1 MAPEPTPKLAG
12 PEPIDRPKSEIQN
25 QPSRLWNKDLAP
37 VSRERRT
44 WGTYNYAALWVAMS
58 VNIPTYMLAS
68 GMIAGGMNWKQAIFT
83 VFLGNVIVL
92 IPMLLN
98 AHAGAK
104 YGIPFPVYARASF
117 GVLGANIPAVLRALV
132 ACGWFGIQTWIGGEA
147 INALIIALAPRW
159 HDFAL
164 GPAVCFG
171 AFWLLNLAV
180 IVRGIDTI
188 RFLQGISAPFLLVI
202 SLALLAW
209 AYIKAGGFGPM
220 LAAPSRFTSFAD
232 FFAFFVPS
240 LTGVVAFWATV
251 ALNIP
256 DFTRYARGQREQMLG
271 QALGLPTTMTLYSF
285 IGVAVTSA
293 TVVLFGQAVWDPVVV
308 LSRLGNPAAVVVAMI
323 ALLMAT
329 LNVNVAANVVSP
341 ANDFSNLYPPGI
353 SFKLGGVIT
362 CFVGLAMQPW
372 RPLSSYGNYIF
383 GWLVGYSTFLGPIA
397 GVLIADYFALRRTVF
412 VADDLYRRGGVY
424 EYRHGLNARAVVALV
439 AGVAVALIGLVIPP
453 VRFLYSYGW
462 FVGFGVSFVAYL
474 ALMRS
479 RVGSPSDVIMRAL
492 DGAK

>member
-1 MAPEPTPKLAG
+1 MAPEPTSKPAS
-12 PEPIDRPKSEIQN
+12 PEPIDRPKSAIQN

-92 IPMLLN
+92 VPMLLN

-171 AFWLLNLAV
+171 AFWLLNLVV

-188 RFLQGISAPFLLVI
+188 RFLQGISAPFLLII
-202 SLALLAW
+202 SVALLAW
-209 AYIKAGGFGPM
+209 AYLKAGGFGPM
-220 LAAPSRFTSFAD
+220 LAAPSKFSSFGE

-256 DFTRYARGQREQMLG
+256 DFTRYAKGQREQLVG
-271 QALGLPTTMTLYSF
+271 QALGLPATMTLYSF

-308 LSRLGNPAAVVVAMI
+308 LSRLGNPLAVVVAMI

-329 LNVNVAANVVSP
+329 LNMNIAANVVSP

-353 SFKLGGVIT
+353 SFKLGGIIT
-362 CFVGLAMQPW
+362 CFMGLVMQPW
-372 RPLSSYGNYIF
+372 RLLSSYGTYIF

-397 GVLIADYFALRRTVF
+397 GVLIADYFVLRRTVF
-412 VADDLYRRGGVY
+412 VADDLYRRGGAY
-424 EYRHGLNARAVVALV
+424 EYRHGLNARAVVALA
-439 AGVAVALIGLVIPP
+439 AGIAVALIGLVIPP

-462 FVGFGVSFVAYL
+462 FVGFGVSFGAYL
-474 ALMRS
+474 ALKPRI
-479 RVGSPSDVIMRAL
+479 PP
-492 DGAK
+492 